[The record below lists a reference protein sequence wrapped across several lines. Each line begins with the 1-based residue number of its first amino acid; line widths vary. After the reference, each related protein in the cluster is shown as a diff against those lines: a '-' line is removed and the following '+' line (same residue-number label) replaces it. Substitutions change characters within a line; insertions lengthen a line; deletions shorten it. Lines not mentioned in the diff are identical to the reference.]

1 MELPTVYYLGLGL
14 ASMFTYHFWDKYLH
28 QVHCQRCGQK
38 VKRTGHYYC
47 YPCFMEKA
55 REKEVIQNVNKSLYR
70 VQTSVRDH

>member
-1 MELPTVYYLGLGL
+1 
-14 ASMFTYHFWDKYLH
+14 
-28 QVHCQRCGQK
+28 